1 MHEGGGHTRCFLD
14 RAGQLD
20 ATQLEVRRVDDRS
33 FLLIDEAGADQ
44 SDTHQSRMGMSQPG
58 ADAAHLL
65 GHGLAPCGFTPLR
78 EDCAGLVDDHPLDG
92 RAADVDARE
101 DGAGGVL
108 DGTHG
113 TTTCACR
120 SGSSISGSKGYIGR
134 SILWWPRRIRS

>member
-14 RAGQLD
+14 RARQLD

-33 FLLIDEAGADQ
+33 LVLIDEAGADQ

-65 GHGLAPCGFTPLR
+65 VHGLAPCGFTPLR
-78 EDCAGLVDDHPLDG
+78 EDCASLIDDHPLDG
-92 RAADVDARE
+92 GASDIDTRE
-101 DGAGGVL
+101 YRSGRIF

-113 TTTCACR
+113 TTT
-120 SGSSISGSKGYIGR
+120 
-134 SILWWPRRIRS
+134 